1 VQEGTLKLN
10 RLFFKQIETPAAG
23 SPGNIVEKFRRPGPF
38 HTSIFPTFDKKS
50 DVSNL
55 IGFLRDKHALW
66 YKGFLFAVSVA
77 LIVFL
82 FPKKGQFK
90 YEFNQLKGK
99 PWHYDNLIAPFDFPI
114 YKTAD
119 EYNHEREQVIKN
131 SRPYF
136 NENSELLKK
145 NIARYDSLKPHGY
158 AVGKSLLD
166 SIYKTGILENHDVI
180 QNKAPDFTVYIVRNG
195 IAEQHELREFFTL
208 ATADKFISSQLE
220 KHNLVKSDEVL
231 NNIEDNLVQTFFYDD
246 TLTKKSLQQDLN
258 NILPTKSKIVKG
270 QIIIG
275 KGELVSEEKYNVL
288 NSFRLELEKTRV
300 AGTDYFLLLLGQV
313 IAAFLC
319 MSMIFL
325 FLAFFRK
332 NIFAQNAHVTF
343 IVIIILLFIFISE
356 RVSSSEKLNLLIVP
370 FTIAPII
377 IRAFF
382 DTRTA
387 LFTHLNIILLTSFFA
402 AERFEFFFIETLA
415 GIGAI
420 FSIANMTRRS
430 QLVISSVIVF
440 IIYALSHTALTFIL
454 ETKSNNITPGDYA
467 VYGASSLLV
476 MAAYLL
482 IYLFEKLFGFISDF
496 TLLELSDSNSPL
508 LRELATRAPGTF
520 QHTLQVASL
529 AEEAIQK
536 VGGNPLLIRTGA
548 MYHDIG
554 KIENPRYFTENQVGG
569 SNPHEEL
576 SYEESAQLIIS
587 HVIKGVELARKHR
600 LPDQIIDFIR
610 THHGTSHTRYF
621 YKKHLNEFGAANTDE
636 SKFRYAGP
644 VPFSKETAVLMMA
657 DSIEASS
664 RSLRN
669 YDAVSIDELV
679 ERIIDTQIAEQQFLN
694 SDITFRDITTIKK
707 IFKKRL
713 MNIYHVRIEYPR

>member
-1 VQEGTLKLN
+1 M
-10 RLFFKQIETPAAG
+10 
-23 SPGNIVEKFRRPGPF
+23 
-38 HTSIFPTFDKKS
+38 
-50 DVSNL
+50 SNL

-66 YKGFLFAVSVA
+66 YKGFLFVFSV
-77 LIVFL
+77 LIIVFL
-82 FPKKGQFK
+82 LPKQGQFK
-90 YEFNQLKGK
+90 YEFSQLKGK
-99 PWHYDNLIAPFDFPI
+99 PWNYDNLIAPFDFPI
-114 YKTAD
+114 YKTTA
-119 EYNHEREQVIKN
+119 EYSREKDQVLKN
-131 SRPYF
+131 FKPYF
-136 NENSELLKK
+136 ISNTELLKK
-145 NIARYDSLKPHGY
+145 KINLFDTLKDKD
-158 AVGKSLLD
+158 AVYGIGKPLLD
-166 SIYKTGILENHDVI
+166 SIYKTGVLENHDVL
-180 QNKAPDFTVYIVRNG
+180 QEKPGDYQVYILEDG
-195 IAEQHELREFFTL
+195 IAEEHELREFFTL
-208 ATADKFISSQLE
+208 ASADRFISEAVE
-220 KHNLVKSDEVL
+220 KQNIANKNEVIDR
-231 NNIEDNLVQTFFYDD
+231 IEDYLAQTLFYDD

-258 NILPTKSKIVKG
+258 SVLPTKNKIVKG
-270 QIIIG
+270 QIIIS
-275 KGELVSEEKYNVL
+275 KGELVSEEKYSLL
-288 NSFRLELEKTRV
+288 NSFRMEMDKTKV
-300 AGTDYFLLLLGQV
+300 TSSDYFFLLVGQF

-343 IVIIILLFIFISE
+343 IVIIILLFIFIAE
-356 RVSSSEKLNLLIVP
+356 RVSSSEKLNLLVVP
-370 FTIAPII
+370 FTIAPIM

-387 LFTHLNIILLTSFFA
+387 LFTHLNIILITSFFA
-402 AERFEFFFIETLA
+402 AERFEFYFIETLA

-430 QLVISSVIVF
+430 QLIVSSLIVL
-440 IIYALSHTALTFIL
+440 IIYMLSHTALTFIL
-454 ETKSNNITPGDYA
+454 ETKSNSISLSDYA
-467 VYGASSLLV
+467 VYGGSALMV
-476 MAAYLL
+476 MIAYPM
-482 IYLFEKLFGFISDF
+482 IFIFEKVFGFVSDF

-508 LRELATRAPGTF
+508 LRELATKAPGTF

-554 KIENPRYFTENQVGG
+554 KTYNPRYFTENQVAG

-576 SYEESAQLIIS
+576 SYEESAQLIIA

-610 THHGTSHTRYF
+610 THHGTSLTRYF
-621 YKKHLNEFGAANTDE
+621 YKKSINDFGASHTDE
-636 SKFRYAGP
+636 SKFRYGGP
-644 VPFSKETAVLMMA
+644 VPYSKETAVLMMA

-679 ERIIDTQIAEQQFLN
+679 ERIINSQIEEQQFIN

>member
-1 VQEGTLKLN
+1 
-10 RLFFKQIETPAAG
+10 
-23 SPGNIVEKFRRPGPF
+23 
-38 HTSIFPTFDKKS
+38 
-50 DVSNL
+50 VSNL

-66 YKGFLFAVSVA
+66 YKGFLFVFSV
-77 LIVFL
+77 LIIVFL
-82 FPKKGQFK
+82 LPKQGQFK
-90 YEFNQLKGK
+90 YEFSQLKGK
-99 PWHYDNLIAPFDFPI
+99 PWNYDNLIAPFDFPI
-114 YKTAD
+114 YKTTA
-119 EYNHEREQVIKN
+119 EYSREKDQVLKN
-131 SRPYF
+131 FKPYF
-136 NENSELLKK
+136 ISNTELLKK
-145 NIARYDSLKPHGY
+145 KINLFDTLKDKD
-158 AVGKSLLD
+158 AVYGIGKPLLD
-166 SIYKTGILENHDVI
+166 SIYKTGVLENHDVL
-180 QNKAPDFTVYIVRNG
+180 QEKPGDYQVYILEDG
-195 IAEQHELREFFTL
+195 IAEEHELREFFTL
-208 ATADKFISSQLE
+208 ASADRFISEAVE
-220 KHNLVKSDEVL
+220 KQNIANKNEVIDR
-231 NNIEDNLVQTFFYDD
+231 IEDYLAQTLFYDD

-258 NILPTKSKIVKG
+258 SVLPTKNKIVKG
-270 QIIIG
+270 QIIIS
-275 KGELVSEEKYNVL
+275 KGELVSEEKYSLL
-288 NSFRLELEKTRV
+288 NSFRMEMDKTKV
-300 AGTDYFLLLLGQV
+300 TSSDYFFLLVGQF

-343 IVIIILLFIFISE
+343 IVIIILLFIFIAE
-356 RVSSSEKLNLLIVP
+356 RVSSSEKLNLLVVP
-370 FTIAPII
+370 FTIAPIM

-387 LFTHLNIILLTSFFA
+387 LFTHLNIILITSFFA
-402 AERFEFFFIETLA
+402 AERFEFYFIETLA

-430 QLVISSVIVF
+430 QLIVSSLIVL
-440 IIYALSHTALTFIL
+440 IIYMLSHTALTFIL
-454 ETKSNNITPGDYA
+454 ETKSNSISLSDYA
-467 VYGASSLLV
+467 VYGGSALMV
-476 MAAYLL
+476 MIAYPM
-482 IYLFEKLFGFISDF
+482 IFIFEKVFGFVSDF

-508 LRELATRAPGTF
+508 LRELATKAPGTF

-554 KIENPRYFTENQVGG
+554 KTYNPRYFTENQVAG

-576 SYEESAQLIIS
+576 SYEESAQLIIA

-610 THHGTSHTRYF
+610 THHGTSLTRYF
-621 YKKHLNEFGAANTDE
+621 YKKSINDFGASHTDE
-636 SKFRYAGP
+636 SKFRYGGP
-644 VPFSKETAVLMMA
+644 VPYSKETAVLMMA

-679 ERIIDTQIAEQQFLN
+679 ERIINSQIEEQQFIN

>member
-1 VQEGTLKLN
+1 VL
-10 RLFFKQIETPAAG
+10 
-23 SPGNIVEKFRRPGPF
+23 
-38 HTSIFPTFDKKS
+38 
-50 DVSNL
+50 NL

-66 YKGFLFAVSVA
+66 YKGLLFTFSVL

-82 FPKKGQFK
+82 FPKEGQFK

-119 EYNHEREQVIKN
+119 EYNKEREQVIKN

-136 NENSELLKK
+136 IENSELLRK
-145 NIARYDSLKPHGY
+145 NIMRFDSLKGKDPVY
-158 AVGKSLLD
+158 AIGKPLLD
-166 SIYKTGILENHDVI
+166 SIYKVGILENHDVL
-180 QNKAPDFTVYIVRNG
+180 QNRSADYTIYVLKNG
-195 IAEQHELREFFTL
+195 IAEEHELKEFFTL
-208 ATADKFISSQLE
+208 ASADRFISGYLGSI
-220 KHNLVKSDEVL
+220 KNRDDII
-231 NNIEDNLVQTFFYDD
+231 NRIEDNLVQTLFYDD

-258 NILPTKSKIVKG
+258 SVLPTKSKIVKG
-270 QIIIG
+270 QIIIS

-288 NSFRLELEKTRV
+288 NSFRMEMEKTKV
-300 AGTDYFLLLLGQV
+300 TSSDYWLLLLGQF

-356 RVSSSEKLNLLIVP
+356 RVSSSEKLNLLVVP

-430 QLVISSVIVF
+430 QLIVSCVIVLV
-440 IIYALSHTALTFIL
+440 IYALSHTALTFIL
-454 ETKSNNITPGDYA
+454 ETKSNSIVLSDYA
-467 VYGASSLLV
+467 VYGASALMV
-476 MAAYLL
+476 MVAYPM
-482 IYLFEKLFGFISDF
+482 IFVFEKVFGFVSDF

-508 LRELATRAPGTF
+508 LRELATKAPGTF
-520 QHTLQVASL
+520 QHTLQVANL

-554 KIENPRYFTENQVGG
+554 KIENPRYFTENQVAG

-587 HVIKGVELARKHR
+587 HVIKGVELARKYR
-600 LPDQIIDFIR
+600 LPEQIIDFIR
-610 THHGTSHTRYF
+610 THHGTSLTRYF
-621 YKKHLNEFGAANTDE
+621 YKKYVNEYGVENTDE
-636 SKFRYAGP
+636 SRFRYAGP

-679 ERIIDTQIAEQQFLN
+679 ERIINSQIEEQQFLN